1 MLSKL
6 GLIPEQAS
14 TLAGRV
20 DALYLFLIGVTVFF
34 SVLIAALVLGF
45 AIRFRRARQG
55 KAVQIHGNTALE
67 ILWTGIPFAI
77 AMVIFVWSAQIYMTI
92 ARPPDDAMEIFVVGK
107 QWMWKLQHMEGRREI
122 NELHV
127 PAGRA
132 IKLTMT
138 SEDVIH
144 SFYVPAFRVKQD
156 VVPGRYTTLWFE
168 ATKPG
173 SYHLFCT
180 EYCGTEHSR
189 MIGRVVVLEPH
200 EYADWLAGKGQGA
213 AAPAEGGAAAV
224 GAAAP
229 SMADLGKAAFERAA
243 CMTCHSVKAEEDA
256 MKVVGPPLHGVY
268 GHSVKLMTGEEV
280 VVDDAYIRKSIL
292 EPFSQVVAGYAPAM
306 PPYAGR
312 VSEEEILQLIAYIK
326 SLGAPAAAS
335 AAAQPAQ

>member
-1 MLSKL
+1 MLTKL

-20 DALYLFLIGVTVFF
+20 DALYFFLIGVTVFF
-34 SVLIAALVLGF
+34 SVLIAVLVLGF
-45 AIRFRRARQG
+45 AVRYRRSRQA
-55 KAVQIHGNTALE
+55 KAVQIHGNLALE
-67 ILWTGIPFAI
+67 LLWTGIPFAI
-77 AMVIFVWSAQIYMTI
+77 AMAIFVWSAQIYMTI
-92 ARPPDDAMEIFVVGK
+92 VRPPDDALEIFVVGK

-127 PAGRA
+127 PAGRPV
-132 IKLTMT
+132 KLTMT

-156 VVPGRYTTLWFE
+156 VLPGRYTTLWFE

-200 EYADWLAGKGQGA
+200 DYADWLTGKGPAGA
-213 AAPAEGGAAAV
+213 AVAAGAATAAGGA
-224 GAAAP
+224 GP

-243 CMTCHSVKAEEDA
+243 CQTCHSVAPAEDA
-256 MKVVGPPLHGVY
+256 IKVVGPPLHGIF
-268 GHSVKLMTGEEV
+268 GHSVKLLTGEEV
-280 VVDDAYIRKSIL
+280 VVDDAYLRSSIL
-292 EPFSQVVAGYAPAM
+292 EPMSQVVAGYPPAM

-312 VSEEEILQLIAYIK
+312 VSEEEILQIIAYIK